1 MNLKNC
7 FTAKLK
13 ISNMKKN
20 VTKELETLF
29 SKVEPVQLAAAIFDL
44 MAKHQALMAHYIKTK
59 SDNQESAVI
68 NEIVMP
74 KTESVFLLQRL
85 YSSLTNIE

>member
-44 MAKHQALMAHYIKTK
+44 MAKHQALMAHYINCLLYT
-59 SDNQESAVI
+59 SPSPRDRTRYRMTSSA
-68 NEIVMP
+68 
-74 KTESVFLLQRL
+74 
-85 YSSLTNIE
+85 